1 MAAAALAAA
10 EAAAAAGGAQTRAG
24 PAAAAAA
31 AAAGAGVGA
40 LGVGAAAGA
49 RSTDVVSSNEPV
61 YCVCRQIGWGDMVSA
76 RGAQECALC
85 WCVLICFESAPA
97 LVLGHHAWVEFSILW
112 WGTRDATGRPWCVGV
127 LSVGTIV

>member
-31 AAAGAGVGA
+31 AAGAGAGA

-61 YCVCRQIGWGDMVSA
+61 YCVCRQIGWGDMVSG
-76 RGAQECALC
+76 RGAQELC
-85 WCVLICFESAPA
+85 VVLVCVLTCF
-97 LVLGHHAWVEFSILW
+97 
-112 WGTRDATGRPWCVGV
+112 
-127 LSVGTIV
+127 